1 MIMKRILIHS
11 FLTLTLAVA
20 LGLLNQ
26 WSAVIIAAAVSSY
39 VVRLKG
45 AWVFLAPFIVIGL
58 DWAIEAYFIG
68 AANDFILA
76 KKIAVLLP
84 LGGSAT
90 ALIAVTG
97 ILGGL
102 FAASGSLVG
111 RSLRALR

>member
-26 WSAVIIAAAVSSY
+26 WYSVIIAAAISSY
-39 VVRLKG
+39 IVRLKG
-45 AWVFLAPFIVIGL
+45 ALVFVAPFMVVAL

-68 AANDFILA
+68 AANNFILA

-97 ILGGL
+97 LLGGL

-111 RSLRALR
+111 RSLRTLR